1 MHVIRL
7 ATAFMPLGVVMTKLP
22 IPRTADGEIDVLK
35 LKMRDHVRVDYSAY
49 AATPKE
55 MAELVMLVVDIQRQM
70 REQVVMGVAA

>member
-1 MHVIRL
+1 MSKK
-7 ATAFMPLGVVMTKLP
+7 A

-35 LKMRDHVRVDYSAY
+35 LKMRDPVRVDYAAY
-49 AATPKE
+49 QATPRE

>member
-1 MHVIRL
+1 
-7 ATAFMPLGVVMTKLP
+7 MTKLP

-55 MAELVMLVVDIQRQM
+55 TAELVMLVVDIQRQM

>member
-1 MHVIRL
+1 MS
-7 ATAFMPLGVVMTKLP
+7 LGVVMTKLP